1 MIDLLLNRRAV
12 IEAGTT
18 PMPMPINGTRVY
30 QADHANNSQTA
41 GAVPPA
47 VMIRVPSAQYRIILK
62 TTIVA
67 DNTDHKLNTDAFGT
81 VPMTNTTSI

>member
-1 MIDLLLNRRAV
+1 MIDLLLIRRAV

-18 PMPMPINGTRVY
+18 PMPMPINGTHVY
-30 QADHANNSQTA
+30 QADHANNSRTA

-67 DNTDHKLNTDAFGT
+67 DNTDHKLTTDVSGT
-81 VPMTNTTSI
+81 APMTNTISV